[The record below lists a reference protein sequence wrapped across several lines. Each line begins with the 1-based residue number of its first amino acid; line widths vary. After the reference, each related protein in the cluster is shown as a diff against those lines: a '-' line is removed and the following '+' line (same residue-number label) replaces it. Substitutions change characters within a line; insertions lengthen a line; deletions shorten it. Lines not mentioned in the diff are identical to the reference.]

1 MYYIVNLSQTPSS
14 KQKYISPLLTQKIN
28 ESLEKKEKVIL
39 YLNKRGMHSSL
50 ICKDCQILYKCIN
63 CDTCL
68 TVHKTPPTLL
78 CHICWHKEE
87 IPLTCKSCHG
97 NNLEKIGFW
106 TQQIE
111 ESIENLF
118 PKAQIF
124 RFDHD
129 STKNKSGK
137 QDANRLLENANIIVG
152 TKMITTWFDFENVG
166 VIGVIL
172 LEQELSIP
180 EYNIEERVYQN
191 IKQLIGRGG
200 RKGKECEVIIQ
211 TYIPENE
218 SIKTITEKNYN
229 VFVQDTLQERKTF
242 WYPPYKELI
251 RIEYRDENKEKAMLF
266 LKKIENILKNENSKI
281 WNLYEIIFSD
291 IPRLKYNKY
300 HFTLTIKWDNI
311 RDYLHVIKK
320 EIFLNKNLTLIFE

>member
-1 MYYIVNLSQTPSS
+1 M
-14 KQKYISPLLTQKIN
+14 
-28 ESLEKKEKVIL
+28 
-39 YLNKRGMHSSL
+39 
-50 ICKDCQILYKCIN
+50 
-63 CDTCL
+63 
-68 TVHKTPPTLL
+68 
-78 CHICWHKEE
+78 
-87 IPLTCKSCHG
+87 
-97 NNLEKIGFW
+97 
-106 TQQIE
+106 
-111 ESIENLF
+111 
-118 PKAQIF
+118 
-124 RFDHD
+124 
-129 STKNKSGK
+129 
-137 QDANRLLENANIIVG
+137 LLESADIIVG

-191 IKQLIGRGG
+191 IKQLIGRGW

-218 SIKTITEKNYN
+218 SIKAITEKNYN
-229 VFVQDTLQERKTF
+229 VFVQDTLSERKIF

-266 LKKIENILKNENSKI
+266 LKKIQNILENENSNI

-311 RDYLHVIKK
+311 REFLQVIKK